1 MSAPDPHSTS
11 YWPFPAIVAHR
22 GGGTLAPENTLAGL
36 RLASRLGYQGV
47 EVDIKLTRD
56 DVPIL
61 MHDDGLERTSNG
73 HGPVARRT
81 FAQLAK
87 LDAGAWLA
95 PRFAGEPIPTLAAMA
110 KLCIEHRLWANLEI
124 KPCPGREEATGT
136 IAARAA
142 ANLWPNTAAR
152 PLLSSFSII
161 ALEAARAAA
170 PDLARGLLVEEFS
183 EGTLRLAAEL
193 GCVSIHCQYRSVD
206 ADVAAKV
213 HEAGFG
219 LLCYTVNDTASASW
233 LSLAGVDCIVTD
245 RLDLFSP
252 A

>member
-1 MSAPDPHSTS
+1 MSTPDPHSAS
-11 YWPFPAIVAHR
+11 CWPFPAIVAHR

-36 RLASRLGYQGV
+36 RLASRLGYRGV
-47 EVDIKLTRD
+47 EVDVKLTRD

-81 FAQLAK
+81 LAQLAV
-87 LDAGAWLA
+87 LDAGGWLA

-110 KLCIEHRLWANLEI
+110 ALCIQHGLWANLEI

-136 IAARAA
+136 VAARAA
-142 ANLWPNTAAR
+142 ATLWQNADAR
-152 PLLSSFSII
+152 PLLSSFSVP
-161 ALEAARAAA
+161 ALEAARAAT

-183 EGTLRLAAEL
+183 EGALRLATQL
-193 GCVSIHCQYRSVD
+193 GCVSIHCHYSSVD

-219 LLCYTVNDTASASW
+219 LLCYTINDATSASW
-233 LSLAGVDCIVTD
+233 LSQAGVDCIVTD
-245 RLDLFSP
+245 RLDHFSP
-252 A
+252 L

>member
-1 MSAPDPHSTS
+1 
-11 YWPFPAIVAHR
+11 
-22 GGGTLAPENTLAGL
+22 LAPENTLAGL
-36 RLASRLGYQGV
+36 RLARRLGYQGV
-47 EVDIKLTRD
+47 EVDVKLTRD

-73 HGPVARRT
+73 HGPVAHHT

-110 KLCIEHRLWANLEI
+110 MLCTQQGLWANLEI
-124 KPCPGREEATGT
+124 KPCPGREEVTGT
-136 IAARAA
+136 VAARAA

-152 PLLSSFSII
+152 PLLSSFSVI

-183 EGTLRLAAEL
+183 KGALRLAVEL
-193 GCVSIHCQYRSVD
+193 GCVSIHCQFRSVD
-206 ADVAAKV
+206 ADVAAKA
-213 HEAGFG
+213 HEAGLG
-219 LLCYTVNDTASASW
+219 LLCYTVNDAVSASW

-252 A
+252 V

>member
-1 MSAPDPHSTS
+1 MAMGP
-11 YWPFPAIVAHR
+11 W
-22 GGGTLAPENTLAGL
+22 LAG
-36 RLASRLGYQGV
+36 R
-47 EVDIKLTRD
+47 
-56 DVPIL
+56 
-61 MHDDGLERTSNG
+61 
-73 HGPVARRT
+73 
-81 FAQLAK
+81 FAQLAE
-87 LDAGAWLA
+87 LDAGGWLA

-110 KLCIEHRLWANLEI
+110 VLCTEHGLWANLEI

-142 ANLWPNTAAR
+142 ATLWQNADAR
-152 PLLSSFSII
+152 PLLSSFSVT

-183 EGTLRLAAEL
+183 EGALRLAAEL
-193 GCVSIHCQYRSVD
+193 GCVSIHCHYSSVD

-219 LLCYTVNDTASASW
+219 LLCYTVNDATSASW

-252 A
+252 V

>member
-1 MSAPDPHSTS
+1 MPDPDSAS

-36 RLASRLGYQGV
+36 LLAGRLGYQGV
-47 EVDIKLTRD
+47 EVDVKLTRD

-73 HGPVARRT
+73 HGPVALQT
-81 FAQLAK
+81 FAQLAR

-95 PRFAGEPIPTLAAMA
+95 PRFAGEAIPTLAAMA
-110 KLCIEHRLWANLEI
+110 ALCIEQGLWANLEI

-136 IAARAA
+136 ITARMAST
-142 ANLWPNTAAR
+142 LWPDTNAR
-152 PLLSSFSII
+152 PLLSSFSVI
-161 ALEAARAAA
+161 ALEAARIAA
-170 PDLARGLLVEEFS
+170 PDVARGLLVEEFS
-183 EGTLRLAAEL
+183 EKALQLAADLECL
-193 GCVSIHCQYRSVD
+193 SIHCHYRSVD

-213 HEAGFG
+213 HEAGLG
-219 LLCYTVNDTASASW
+219 LLCYTVNDTTSASW

-252 A
+252 L